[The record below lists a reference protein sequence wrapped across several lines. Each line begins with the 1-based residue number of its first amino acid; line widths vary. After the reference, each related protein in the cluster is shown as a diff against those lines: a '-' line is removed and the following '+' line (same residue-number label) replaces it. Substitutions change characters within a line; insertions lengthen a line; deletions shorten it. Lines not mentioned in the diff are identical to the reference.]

1 MSSEENCFA
10 LALETLALKKS
21 SNNEVFEHIKKYLDR
36 ALKEKEFRTMNEMA
50 NFKSKDGRKYEQL
63 DTSIPKF
70 RKKYTN
76 LKTEWRKLTER
87 AKTGSGLAPE
97 KEPKWYQRLNV
108 IFSETNEELQ
118 LAAESGDLSFTQE
131 FNIDE
136 NDSADEVGDNLSD
149 NEEPDIINRR
159 INELNSD
166 ESDEEESTSSQISA
180 PQKGKINKVVAAPH
194 KKRKTVRSQQQ
205 ALSHGAQSIEQI
217 ASSQMKKHRMTIEA
231 DLKRDEMFLQYKREE
246 AERNREHEIK
256 LAEIYARAMVRPEP
270 SVHNQWVAP
279 VNAVLSPA

>member
-1 MSSEENCFA
+1 
-10 LALETLALKKS
+10 
-21 SNNEVFEHIKKYLDR
+21 
-36 ALKEKEFRTMNEMA
+36 MA
-50 NFKSKDGRKYEQL
+50 NFKSKDGSIFKYEQL
-63 DTSIPKF
+63 DTSIPKL

-97 KEPKWYQRLNV
+97 KEPKWYQHLNV
-108 IFSETNEELQ
+108 IFAETNEELQ

-149 NEEPDIINRR
+149 NEEPDIINIR

-205 ALSHGAQSIEQI
+205 ALSHVAQSIEQI

-256 LAEIYARAMVRPEP
+256 LAEIYARAMARPEP

-279 VNAVLSPA
+279 VNAVRYPATPSDRTAAVHYQNNASVSFHSPPRAYNEYSTLNHYDRS

>member
-1 MSSEENCFA
+1 
-10 LALETLALKKS
+10 
-21 SNNEVFEHIKKYLDR
+21 
-36 ALKEKEFRTMNEMA
+36 MNEMA
-50 NFKSKDGRKYEQL
+50 NFKSKDGSIFKYEQL
-63 DTSIPKF
+63 DTSIPKL

-97 KEPKWYQRLNV
+97 KEPKWYQHLNV
-108 IFSETNEELQ
+108 IFAETNEELQ
-118 LAAESGDLSFTQE
+118 LAADSGDLSFTQE

-180 PQKGKINKVVAAPH
+180 PQKGKINKVVAAP
-194 KKRKTVRSQQQ
+194 RS
-205 ALSHGAQSIEQI
+205 
-217 ASSQMKKHRMTIEA
+217 
-231 DLKRDEMFLQYKREE
+231 FF
-246 AERNREHEIK
+246 
-256 LAEIYARAMVRPEP
+256 P
-270 SVHNQWVAP
+270 
-279 VNAVLSPA
+279 